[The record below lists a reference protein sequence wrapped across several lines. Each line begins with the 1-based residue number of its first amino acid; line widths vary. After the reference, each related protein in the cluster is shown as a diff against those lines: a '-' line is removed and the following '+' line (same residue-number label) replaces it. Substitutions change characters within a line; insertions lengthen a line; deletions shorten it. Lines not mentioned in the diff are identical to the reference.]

1 MKKTRRF
8 ASLATAAILAA
19 CAVVPATMSALP
31 VSAATAGT
39 VTFVKSGTDDK
50 ATHTYKAYQIFS
62 GSVDEKD
69 TLTNVQWANVDK
81 GAAFL
86 TALKADGTIGT
97 SFANCETAAA
107 VAAVL
112 GGETK
117 DSTLLQNF
125 ATFAASQ
132 KSNLKV
138 VNAEE
143 AESISVTADGYYLF
157 EDVSALTD
165 KTGAKTRYLIAQ
177 VDAEKGLDIAVKSS
191 LPSVEKKIKENTK
204 NVAYGSETNETEA
217 YVGTGYN
224 DVADYNIGDAVPF
237 KLIGTLPSTLD
248 DYASYKYIFHDT
260 LSEKFT
266 LSNSFSTDGV
276 KVTIDGVTV
285 TKGYTVTVGAVSNN
299 ATPITIS
306 FNDIKKAEGADG
318 PITVTKDSK
327 VEVTYNATLNANA
340 VIGLDGQTNEVYLE
354 YSNNPNQGGGGE
366 TGSTPEDKVIAF
378 TYELDVNKIDAN
390 SKVAL
395 KGAKFKLQADS
406 GAHKDQW
413 AKLTKNSDGNY
424 TISEWVADE
433 VDATEFENTT
443 GNTFAVIGLDSGTYN
458 LKETVAPSGYKTP
471 DKAFKVE
478 LTATTKN
485 DQNWDNFTASEALT
499 ALEVKLDNAAGA
511 ADVNSGIGTVTVG
524 NSSGSTLPSTGGIGT
539 TIFYVAGGVLVV
551 GAGVLLITKKRA
563 KDAQ

>member
-31 VSAATAGT
+31 VSAATAGI
-39 VTFVKSGTDDK
+39 VTFDKSGTDDT

-62 GSVDEKD
+62 GEVDGEG
-69 TLTNVQWANVDK
+69 TLTNVQWADTAK
-81 GAAFL
+81 GADFL
-86 TALKADGTIGT
+86 TALKADDTIGS
-97 SFANCETAAA
+97 SFTDCETAAA

-112 GGETK
+112 GKETA

-138 VNAEE
+138 VNAEA
-143 AESISVTADGYYLF
+143 AERISVTADGYYLF
-157 EDVSALTD
+157 EDVSTLTST
-165 KTGAKTRYLIAQ
+165 TGAKTRYLIAQ

-248 DYASYKYIFHDT
+248 DYKTYKYTFHDT
-260 LSEKFT
+260 LGKEFTAPAKEKI
-266 LSNSFSTDGV
+266 
-276 KVTIDGVTV
+276 KVSCKTGDTV
-285 TKGYTVTVGAVSNN
+285 TDITNK
-299 ATPITIS
+299 AT
-306 FNDIKKAEGADG
+306 
-318 PITVTKDSK
+318 ITVTAASETEGAKINVEFADIKAAGATKDSIIT
-327 VEVTYNATLNANA
+327 VEYNAVLSSGA
-340 VIGLDGQTNEVYLE
+340 VIGLNGQTNEVYLE
-354 YSNNPNQGGGGE
+354 YSNNPNAGGEGE
-366 TGSTPEDKVIAF
+366 TGNTPVDKVIAF

-390 SKVAL
+390 TQVAL
-395 KGAKFKLQADS
+395 KGAKFKLQAAD
-406 GAHKDQW
+406 GDHVDKW
-413 AKLTKNSDGNY
+413 AKLTKNSEGNY

-433 VDATEFENTT
+433 ADATEFENAN

-478 LTATTKN
+478 LTATTAN
-485 DQNWDNFTASEALT
+485 NQDWDTFTASDALT
-499 ALEVKLDNAAGA
+499 ALTVKLDNVAGTV
-511 ADVNSGIGTVTVG
+511 DENKGIGTVTVG

>member
-31 VSAATAGT
+31 VSAVTAGT

-62 GSVDEKD
+62 GEVDGEG
-69 TLTNVQWANVDK
+69 TLTKVQWADTAK
-81 GAAFL
+81 GADFL

-112 GGETK
+112 GEQEA

-132 KSNLKV
+132 KGSLKA
-138 VNAEE
+138 VNDKA
-143 AESISVTADGYYLF
+143 ADSISVTEDGYYLF
-157 EDVSALTD
+157 EDVSDLTGD
-165 KTGAKTRYLIAQ
+165 NATGAKTRYLIAQ
-177 VDAEKGLDIAVKSS
+177 VDAEKGLDITVKSS

-204 NVAYGSETNETEA
+204 TVSYGTDKNETQD
-217 YVGTGYN
+217 YVGEKYN

-248 DYASYKYIFHDT
+248 DYKTYKYTFHDT
-260 LSEKFT
+260 LGKEFT
-266 LSNSFSTDGV
+266 TPAQGDI
-276 KVTIDGVTV
+276 KVSCKTGDTV
-285 TKGYTVTVGAVSNN
+285 TDITNK
-299 ATPITIS
+299 AT
-306 FNDIKKAEGADG
+306 
-318 PITVTKDSK
+318 ITVTAATATEGAKINVEFTDIKTAGATKDSIIT
-327 VEVTYNATLNANA
+327 VEYNAVLSSGA
-340 VIGLDGQTNEVYLE
+340 VIGLNGQTNEVYLE
-354 YSNNPNQGGGGE
+354 YSNNPNQGGEGE
-366 TGSTPEDKVIAF
+366 TGSTPKDKVIAF
-378 TYELDVNKIDAN
+378 TYELDVNKVDAN
-390 SKVAL
+390 SGANL
-395 KGAKFKLQADS
+395 KGAKFKLQAAD
-406 GAHKDQW
+406 GDHVEKW
-413 AKLTKNSDGNY
+413 AVLAATNEAGKYKIDK
-424 TISEWVADE
+424 WVDTEA
-433 VDATEFENTT
+433 DATEFENAT

-478 LTATTKN
+478 LTATTAN
-485 DQNWDNFTASEALT
+485 DQNWDSFTASDALT
-499 ALEVKLDNAAGA
+499 DLTVKLDNVGGTVDA
-511 ADVNSGIGTVTVG
+511 NKGIGTVTVG

>member
-31 VSAATAGT
+31 VSAATAAGT
-39 VTFVKSGTDDK
+39 VTFVKSGTDDT

-62 GSVDEKD
+62 GSVDGENK
-69 TLTNVQWANVDK
+69 LTNVQWANADK

-86 TALKADGTIGT
+86 AALKADKTIGT

-112 GGETK
+112 GKEAA

-132 KSNLKV
+132 KDNLKA
-138 VNAEE
+138 VNTDA
-143 AESISVTADGYYLF
+143 AESITVTEDGYYLF
-157 EDVSALTD
+157 EDVSDLTD
-165 KTGAKTRYLIAQ
+165 NNATGAKTRYLIAQ
-177 VDAEKGLDIAVKSS
+177 VDAETGLDITVKSS

-204 NVAYGSETNETEA
+204 TVSYGTDKNETQD
-217 YVGTGYN
+217 YVGEQYN

-248 DYASYKYIFHDT
+248 DYASYKYVFHDT
-260 LSEKFT
+260 LGKEFT
-266 LSNSFSTDGV
+266 APTEGNI
-276 KVTIDGVTV
+276 KVTCKTGDTTTDITD
-285 TKGYTVTVGAVSNN
+285 K
-299 ATPITIS
+299 AT
-306 FNDIKKAEGADG
+306 
-318 PITVTKDSK
+318 ITVTPATGENNSTIKVSFDNIKDAGATKDSIIT
-327 VEVTYNATLNANA
+327 VEYSAVLSAGA

-390 SKVAL
+390 STAAL
-395 KGAKFKLQADS
+395 KGAKFKLQAAD
-406 GAHKDQW
+406 GDHADKW
-413 AKLTKNSDGNY
+413 AKLTRNSDGNY
-424 TISEWVADE
+424 TILGWADTE
-433 VDATEFENTT
+433 ADATEFENAT

-485 DQNWDNFTASEALT
+485 NQNWDDFTASKALT
-499 ALEVKLDNAAGA
+499 DLTVKLDGKDGTVDENK
-511 ADVNSGIGTVTVG
+511 GIGTVTVG

>member
-31 VSAATAGT
+31 VSAVTANT
-39 VTFVKSGTDDK
+39 VTFMKSGSDDT

-62 GSVDEKD
+62 GSVDGENK
-69 TLTNVQWANVDK
+69 LTNVQWANADK
-81 GAAFL
+81 GADFL
-86 TALKADGTIGT
+86 AALKADRTIGN
-97 SFANCETAAA
+97 SFAACETAAA

-112 GGETK
+112 GEQEA

-132 KSNLKV
+132 KENLKV
-138 VNAEE
+138 VNAAA
-143 AESISVTADGYYLF
+143 AESITVVDDGYYLF
-157 EDVSALTD
+157 EDVSALTGD
-165 KTGAKTRYLIAQ
+165 NATGAKTRYLIAQ
-177 VDAEKGLDIAVKSS
+177 VDASEGLDITVKSS

-204 NVAYGSETNETEA
+204 NVAYGAETNETEA

-248 DYASYKYIFHDT
+248 DYKTYKYTFHDT
-260 LSEKFT
+260 LGKEFT
-266 LSNSFSTDGV
+266 APAEGNI
-276 KVTIDGVTV
+276 KVTCKTGDAAPVDITD
-285 TKGYTVTVGAVSNN
+285 K
-299 ATPITIS
+299 AT
-306 FNDIKKAEGADG
+306 
-318 PITVTKDSK
+318 ITVTAASETEGAKINVEFADIKAAGATKDSIIT
-327 VEVTYNATLNANA
+327 VEYNAVLSSGA
-340 VIGLDGQTNEVYLE
+340 VIGLNGQTNEVYLE
-354 YSNNPNQGGGGE
+354 YSNNPNQGGEGE
-366 TGSTPEDKVIAF
+366 TGSTPKDKVIAF
-378 TYELDVNKIDAN
+378 TYELDVKKVDAN
-390 SKVAL
+390 SGADL
-395 KGAKFKLQADS
+395 KGAKFKLQDAS

-424 TISEWVADE
+424 TILEWVADE
-433 VDATEFENTT
+433 ADATEFENTT

-471 DKAFKVE
+471 NKAFKVE
-478 LTATTKN
+478 LTAITIN
-485 DQNWDNFTASEALT
+485 DQNWDSFTASEALT
-499 ALEVKLDNAAGA
+499 ALEVKLDNVAGTVDA
-511 ADVNSGIGTVTVG
+511 NKGIGTVTVG

>member
-39 VTFVKSGTDDK
+39 VTFVKSGTDDT

-62 GSVDEKD
+62 GEVDGEG
-69 TLTNVQWANVDK
+69 TLTKVQWADTAK
-81 GAAFL
+81 GADFL

-112 GGETK
+112 GEQEA

-132 KSNLKV
+132 KGSLKA
-138 VNAEE
+138 VNDKA
-143 AESISVTADGYYLF
+143 ADSISVTEDGYYLF
-157 EDVSALTD
+157 EDVSDLTGD
-165 KTGAKTRYLIAQ
+165 NATGAKTRYLIAQ
-177 VDAEKGLDIAVKSS
+177 VDAETGLDITVKSS
-191 LPSVEKKIKENTK
+191 LPSVEKKIRENTK

-248 DYASYKYIFHDT
+248 DYVSYKYVFHDT
-260 LSEKFT
+260 LGKEFT
-266 LSNSFSTDGV
+266 APAEGNI
-276 KVTIDGVTV
+276 KVTCKTGD
-285 TKGYTVTVGAVSNN
+285 
-299 ATPITIS
+299 ATPVDIT
-306 FNDIKKAEGADG
+306 DKAT
-318 PITVTKDSK
+318 ITVTPATGENNSTIKVSFDNIKDAGATKDSIIT
-327 VEVTYNATLNANA
+327 VEYSAVLSAGA

-366 TGSTPEDKVIAF
+366 TGSTPKDKVIAF
-378 TYELDVNKIDAN
+378 TYELDVKKVDAN
-390 SKVAL
+390 SGADL
-395 KGAKFKLQADS
+395 KGAKFKLQDAS

-424 TISEWVADE
+424 TILEWVADE
-433 VDATEFENTT
+433 ADATEFENTT

-478 LTATTKN
+478 LTATTAN
-485 DQNWDNFTASEALT
+485 NQDWDDFTASKALT
-499 ALEVKLDNAAGA
+499 DLTVKLDNVAGTV
-511 ADVNSGIGTVTVG
+511 DENKGIGTVTVG

>member
-31 VSAATAGT
+31 VSAVTAGK
-39 VTFVKSGTDDK
+39 VTFVKSGSDDT

-62 GSVDEKD
+62 GEVDGEG
-69 TLTNVQWANVDK
+69 TLTNVQWANTAN

-86 TALKADGTIGT
+86 TALKGSAIGS
-97 SFANCETAAA
+97 SFTDCETAAA

-112 GGETK
+112 GKQEA

-132 KSNLKV
+132 KENLKV
-138 VNAEE
+138 VNAEA

-157 EDVSALTD
+157 EDVSTIPTD

-177 VDAEKGLDIAVKSS
+177 VDAEKGLDITVKSS

-248 DYASYKYIFHDT
+248 DYKTYKYTFHDT
-260 LSEKFT
+260 LGKEFTAPAKEKI
-266 LSNSFSTDGV
+266 
-276 KVTIDGVTV
+276 KVSCKTGDTV
-285 TKGYTVTVGAVSNN
+285 TDITNK
-299 ATPITIS
+299 AT
-306 FNDIKKAEGADG
+306 
-318 PITVTKDSK
+318 ITVTAASETEGAKINVEFADIKAAGATKDSIIT
-327 VEVTYNATLNANA
+327 VEYNAVLSSGA
-340 VIGLDGQTNEVYLE
+340 VIGLNGQTNEVYLE
-354 YSNNPNQGGGGE
+354 YSNNPNVGGEGE
-366 TGSTPEDKVIAF
+366 TGNTPVDKVIAF

-390 SKVAL
+390 TQVAL
-395 KGAKFKLQADS
+395 KGAKFKLKAAD
-406 GAHKDQW
+406 GDHVGKW
-413 AKLTKNSDGNY
+413 AVLAATNEDGKY
-424 TISEWVADE
+424 KIDKWVDTEA
-433 VDATEFENTT
+433 DATEFENAT

-471 DKAFKVE
+471 VDVFVVE
-478 LTATTKN
+478 LTATTAN
-485 DQNWDNFTASEALT
+485 NQDWDTFTASDALT
-499 ALEVKLDNAAGA
+499 ALTVKLDNVAGTV
-511 ADVNSGIGTVTVG
+511 DENKGIGTVTVG

>member
-31 VSAATAGT
+31 VSAVTAGT
-39 VTFVKSGTDDK
+39 VTFDKSGTDDT

-62 GSVDEKD
+62 GEVDGEG
-69 TLTNVQWANVDK
+69 TLTNVQWADTAK
-81 GAAFL
+81 GADFL
-86 TALKADGTIGT
+86 TALKADATIGS
-97 SFANCETAAA
+97 SFTDCETAAA

-112 GGETK
+112 GKETA

-138 VNAEE
+138 VNAEA
-143 AESISVTADGYYLF
+143 AERISVTADGYYLF
-157 EDVSALTD
+157 EDVSTIPTD

-177 VDAEKGLDIAVKSS
+177 VDAEKGLDITVKSS

-204 NVAYGSETNETEA
+204 NVAYGAEKNETQE

-248 DYASYKYIFHDT
+248 DYKTYKYTFHDT
-260 LSEKFT
+260 LGKEFT
-266 LSNSFSTDGV
+266 TPAQGDI
-276 KVTIDGVTV
+276 KVSCKTGDTV
-285 TKGYTVTVGAVSNN
+285 TDITNK
-299 ATPITIS
+299 AT
-306 FNDIKKAEGADG
+306 
-318 PITVTKDSK
+318 ITVTAATATEGAKINVEFTDIKTAGATKDSIIT
-327 VEVTYNATLNANA
+327 VEYNAVLSSGA
-340 VIGLDGQTNEVYLE
+340 VIGLNGQTNEVYLE
-354 YSNNPNQGGGGE
+354 YSNNPNVGGEGE
-366 TGSTPEDKVIAF
+366 TGNTPVDKVIAF
-378 TYELDVNKIDAN
+378 TYELDVNKVDAN
-390 SKVAL
+390 TKDAL
-395 KGAKFKLQADS
+395 KGAKFKLQAAD
-406 GAHKDQW
+406 GDHAKQW
-413 AKLTKNSDGNY
+413 AVLTENSDGNY
-424 TISEWVADE
+424 TVSGWTTDE
-433 VDATEFENTT
+433 TAATEFENKT
-443 GNTFAVIGLDSGTYN
+443 GNTFAVIGLDSGKYN
-458 LKETVAPSGYKTP
+458 LKETAAPSGYNTP
-471 DKAFKVE
+471 KDPFVVD
-478 LTATTKN
+478 LTATTVN
-485 DQNWDNFTASEALT
+485 NQDWDSFTASDVLT
-499 ALEVKLDNAAGA
+499 ALTVKLDETTGK
-511 ADVNSGIGTVTVG
+511 ADVNTGKGEVTVG

>member
-1 MKKTRRF
+1 M
-8 ASLATAAILAA
+8 
-19 CAVVPATMSALP
+19 
-31 VSAATAGT
+31 
-39 VTFVKSGTDDK
+39 
-50 ATHTYKAYQIFS
+50 
-62 GSVDEKD
+62 
-69 TLTNVQWANVDK
+69 TNVQWADTAK
-81 GAAFL
+81 GADFL
-86 TALKADGTIGT
+86 TALKADDTIGS
-97 SFANCETAAA
+97 SFTDCETAAA

-112 GGETK
+112 GKETA

-138 VNAEE
+138 VNAEA
-143 AESISVTADGYYLF
+143 AERISVTADGYYLF
-157 EDVSALTD
+157 EDVSTLTST
-165 KTGAKTRYLIAQ
+165 TGAKTRYLIAQ

-248 DYASYKYIFHDT
+248 DYKTYKYTFHDT
-260 LSEKFT
+260 LGKEFTAPAKEKI
-266 LSNSFSTDGV
+266 
-276 KVTIDGVTV
+276 KVSCKTGDTV
-285 TKGYTVTVGAVSNN
+285 TDITNK
-299 ATPITIS
+299 AT
-306 FNDIKKAEGADG
+306 
-318 PITVTKDSK
+318 ITVTAASETEGAKINVEFADIKAAGATKDSIIT
-327 VEVTYNATLNANA
+327 VEYNAVLSSGA
-340 VIGLDGQTNEVYLE
+340 VIGLNGQTNEVYLE
-354 YSNNPNQGGGGE
+354 YSNNPNAGGEGE
-366 TGSTPEDKVIAF
+366 TGNTPVDKVIAF

-390 SKVAL
+390 TQVAL
-395 KGAKFKLQADS
+395 KGAKFKLQAAD
-406 GAHKDQW
+406 GDHVDKW
-413 AKLTKNSDGNY
+413 AKLTKNSEGNY

-433 VDATEFENTT
+433 ADATEFENAN

-478 LTATTKN
+478 LTATTAN
-485 DQNWDNFTASEALT
+485 NQDWDTFTASDALT
-499 ALEVKLDNAAGA
+499 ALTVKLDNVAGTV
-511 ADVNSGIGTVTVG
+511 DENKGIGTVTVG